1 METSALDQL
10 QMHDTASY
18 IEHMQRDRSSLNSLS
33 QMLSRL
39 TNDNGSNV
47 TGNGSNVTGNGSNI
61 SGNGSNISGLS
72 AMQAWRMALH
82 MAVNHSLTVEFE
94 GQAEGKEDRSAEELD
109 FSGSSPDEKAITAS
123 AWILLG
129 TNSGIHVVA

>member
-1 METSALDQL
+1 
-10 QMHDTASY
+10 MHDTASY

-47 TGNGSNVTGNGSNI
+47 TGNGSNVT
-61 SGNGSNISGLS
+61 GNGSNISGLS